1 MRPDL
6 IFVLAGQSN
15 MAGRGDL
22 AQAETASSE
31 FLMLTGEDGQ
41 VRIRARGRGLL
52 PLPDERTLRIRT
64 GRLAGRSGAA
74 ACRC

>member
-22 AQAETASSE
+22 AQAEAPSAE

-41 VRIRARGRGLL
+41 VRSARGSGLFAV
-52 PLPDERTLRIRT
+52 PT
-64 GRLAGRSGAA
+64 
-74 ACRC
+74 